1 MKKVSKKLVTTIV
14 ATALF
19 FSMFSV
25 ASAQSVDPFHA
36 VVEEQ
41 NKKYNVALEYIP
53 VSANADLNV
62 YKDFVEETAQN
73 TRATLDFIQSIEYR
87 KVTEKVSKASVNSV
101 IIVKEKT
108 KTVSAATTSSN
119 LPVSKYLGTAT
130 YNIVQGNIITSLT
143 SFSAK
148 YDNDILPSLFGRIY
162 FYDVTSYRDNY
173 YDGGHTLAVTSI
185 GKLSCVDPDYENYQ
199 LGNVTNL
206 FMYSDTY

>member
-1 MKKVSKKLVTTIV
+1 MKKKSKKLLTIV
-14 ATALF
+14 AAISLF

-25 ASAQSVDPFHA
+25 ASAQSIDPFRT
-36 VVEEQ
+36 VVEEY

-53 VSANADLNV
+53 VSAQADLNV
-62 YKDFVEETAQN
+62 YKDFVEETAKN
-73 TRATLDFIQSIEYR
+73 TRATLDFIQSIECR
-87 KVTEKVSKASVNSV
+87 KVTDEVSKMSVNSV
-101 IIVKEKT
+101 IIAKEKT
-108 KTVSAATTSSN
+108 KTVSATTTSSD

-130 YNIVQGNIITSLT
+130 YNVVQGDIITSLT

-148 YDNDILPSLFGRIY
+148 FDNDFLPFLFGRIY

-173 YDGGHTLAVTSI
+173 YDGGHTLAVTSV
-185 GKLSCVDPDYENYQ
+185 GKLSCVDPDYESYQ